1 MARLVVEADRE
12 IYYERYNI
20 GGGRP
25 VMLIHGWGMSVRLWD
40 SVLPALLANGNEVVS
55 FDHRCCGSSDKD
67 FDDVS
72 IDAIAADAVRLATKL
87 DLRGIAVN
95 GWSLGGAVAVAAA
108 AGLGDR
114 AACLVSTGGAT
125 PRYVKGD
132 GWDHGGTLDVVQQTI
147 GALRTGRAGFL
158 HALAE
163 GVCHADVGA
172 SVVEWMWQIFMQAS
186 PRADESLLNLA
197 EIDQRGTVEG
207 LQIPAL
213 VMCGD
218 HDAIVDP
225 EIGAACARMF
235 ADGKLVR
242 FAGSGHAPFL
252 EEQDKYCSEL
262 VDFINSI
269 G

>member
-1 MARLVVEADRE
+1 MAHLAVEGDRR
-12 IYYERYNI
+12 IYYERYNV
-20 GGGRP
+20 GRGRP
-25 VMLIHGWGMSVRLWD
+25 VLLVHGWGMSVRVWD

-72 IDAIAADAVRLATKL
+72 IDAIAADAVRLATHL
-87 DLRGIAVN
+87 DLRGVVVN

-114 AACLVSTGGAT
+114 AAGVVSTGGAT
-125 PRYVKGD
+125 PRYVQGD
-132 GWDHGGTLDVVQQTI
+132 GWEHGGTTEVVEQTI
-147 GALRTGRAGFL
+147 AALRAGRPAFL

-163 GVCHADVGA
+163 GVCHADVGVPA
-172 SVVEWMWQIFMQAS
+172 IEWMWRIFMQAS

-197 EIDQRGTVEG
+197 KVDQRDTVRG
-207 LQIPAL
+207 LRIPAV
-213 VMCGD
+213 VMRGD

-225 EIGAACARMF
+225 QIGAECARMF
-235 ADGKLVR
+235 PNGKLVA
-242 FAGSGHAPFL
+242 FTESGHAPFL
-252 EEQDKYCSEL
+252 EEPEKYCTEL
-262 VDFINSI
+262 VDFVNSV